1 MNRVSFFLV
10 PFSLIFG
17 LCNSLFSSGVGG
29 YSASNTF
36 TVNSGNSTNPTY
48 KIASAS
54 ISGDAVYS
62 GVVSSSDATSITFAT
77 GTDENNATTYPFAGS
92 NVFNP
97 NAQIPNLTANGTGS
111 SITVSYPGGYDA
123 TGSGFAS
130 APEIIID
137 APSDGGDT
145 STATV
150 SSLVSGEIQT
160 ISVTAGS
167 GYTQAPAV
175 TIVGGPHLVRNTDS
189 TSAYYGRYFLISS
202 NTQTALTLDLSRV
215 AASESSTPVSTFF
228 PVDTTIEVVPA
239 PTLGS
244 VFGSDTADLPTN
256 WTTGFPN
263 ESDWVYIWD
272 IELKG
277 YFGYCHLGSSY
288 EPGLARGWYN
298 TYSIA
303 NGVQNNK
310 ILYPDEA
317 FIIAKKTS
325 NSVTFTFEGTVQTN
339 DQKMFLPEGYN
350 QVLMNNPYGTD
361 MFLGELIPSTSI
373 GTGATKFNPGTS
385 ASAAN
390 TDTISFL
397 QPNGTWQTFFYHS
410 GTNPSVTAMHV
421 IGVRRPLAAGGGST
435 DSTMDSNDFYIGAGA
450 ITDLDSCTDATGSN
464 TLTNSNDGNYTKIT
478 LSSATSDLNGF
489 QITLNSVQGYKLN
502 DDGSKEANASTGV
515 EVESPA
521 RGTII
526 YSNLI
531 GTHEIVGSGSGYV
544 VIEKQRDVNLKAD
557 EQDASASNATVTWA
571 IGSLGSGYS
580 ANATFYC
587 VGGGASTN
595 AKGTITTS
603 GTISVTT
610 AGAGYSASP
619 QVVVTGGG
627 WQTSTSGSTA
637 RGDYEIGSSDGVLL
651 YRGYSSGTKTFLVS
665 SNPNQ

>member
-10 PFSLIFG
+10 PFSLLLG
-17 LCNSLFSSGVGG
+17 LCNNLFSSGVGG

-36 TVNSGNSTNPTY
+36 TVNSGNSTAPTY

-54 ISGDAVYS
+54 IAGDAVYS
-62 GVVSSSDATSITFAT
+62 GVVSSSDSSSVTFAT
-77 GTDENNATTYPFAGS
+77 GTDENNATTYPFAGA

-111 SITVSYPGGYDA
+111 SVTVSYPGGYDA

-137 APSDGGDT
+137 APSGGGDT
-145 STATV
+145 STATATV
-150 SSLVSGEIQT
+150 SSGEIT
-160 ISVTAGS
+160 GITVTAGS

-175 TIVGGPHLVRNTDS
+175 TVVGGPHFLRNTME
-189 TSAYYGRYFLISS
+189 TSANYGRYFLITA
-202 NTQTALTLDLSRV
+202 NTTTSLTIDMTRI
-215 AASESSTPVSTFF
+215 AGSESANASSFF
-228 PVDTTIEVVPA
+228 AVGDTIEVVPA

-244 VFGSDTADLPTN
+244 VFGLDITDLSTN
-256 WTTGFPN
+256 WSYGIPADV
-263 ESDWVYIWD
+263 DWVYLYD
-272 IELKG
+272 SDTSG
-277 YFGYCHLGSSY
+277 YYPYAYAGTAY
-288 EPGLARGWYN
+288 EPAWSRGWYSVRN
-298 TYSIA
+298 A
-303 NGVQNNK
+303 GLGVQSSK
-310 ILYPDEA
+310 VIYPDEA
-317 FIIAKKTS
+317 FIIAKRTS
-325 NSVTFTFEGTVQTN
+325 NNVTFTFEGTVQTN
-339 DQKMFLPEGYN
+339 DQKMFLPEGNN
-350 QVLMNNPYGTD
+350 QVLLNNPYGTD
-361 MFLGELIPSTSI
+361 LFLGELIPSTSI
-373 GTGATKFNPGTS
+373 GSGASKFNPGTS

-390 TDTISFL
+390 TDTVSFL
-397 QPNGTWQTFFYHS
+397 QSDGSWKTFFYHS

-421 IGVRRPLAAGGGST
+421 IGTRRPLAAGGGST
-435 DSTMDSNDFYIGAGA
+435 ASTMDSNDFYIGTGA
-450 ITDLDSCTDATGSN
+450 ITDLDSCTDAAGSN

-478 LSSATSDLNGF
+478 LASATSDLKGF

-502 DDGSKEANASTGV
+502 DDGSKEANASTSV

-531 GTHEIVGSGSGYV
+531 GSHEIVGSGSGYV

-595 AKGTITTS
+595 AKGTITTG

-610 AGAGYSASP
+610 AGAGYTASP

-627 WQTSTSGSTA
+627 WQTASSGTSA
-637 RGDYEIGSSDGVLL
+637 RGDYPIGSSDGVLL
-651 YRGYSSGTKTFLVS
+651 YRGYSSGAKTFVVA

>member
-10 PFSLIFG
+10 PFSFLLG
-17 LCNSLFSSGVGG
+17 LCSSLFSSGVGG

-36 TVNSGNSTNPTY
+36 TLNSGNSTAPTY

-62 GVVSSSDATSITFAT
+62 GVVSSSDSSSVTFAT
-77 GTDENNATTYPFAGS
+77 GTDENNATTYPFAGA

-97 NAQIPNLTANGTGS
+97 NAQIPNLTADGTGS
-111 SITVSYPGGYDA
+111 SITISYPGGYDS
-123 TGSGFAS
+123 TGSGFDS

-145 STATV
+145 STATATV
-150 SSLVSGEIQT
+150 SSGEIT
-160 ISVTAGS
+160 GITVTAGS

-175 TIVGGPHLVRNTDS
+175 TIVGGPHFLRNTTE
-189 TSAYYGRYFLISS
+189 TSANYGRYFLITA
-202 NTQTALTLDLSRV
+202 NTTTSLTIDLTRI
-215 AASESSTPVSTFF
+215 AGSESADASSFF
-228 PVDTTIEVVPA
+228 AADDTIEVVPA

-244 VFGSDTADLPTN
+244 VFGLDITDLPTN
-256 WTTGFPN
+256 WSYGIPDDV
-263 ESDWVYIWD
+263 DWVYLYD
-272 IELKG
+272 SDLSG
-277 YFGYCHLGSSY
+277 YFPYAYAGSAY
-288 EPGLARGWYN
+288 EPTWSRGWYSVRN
-298 TYSIA
+298 A
-303 NGVQNNK
+303 GLGVQSRK
-310 ILYPDEA
+310 VIYPDEA
-317 FIIAKKTS
+317 FILAKRTT

-339 DQKMFLPEGYN
+339 DQKMFLPEGNN
-350 QVLMNNPYGTD
+350 QVLLNNPYGTD
-361 MFLGELIPSTSI
+361 LLLGELIPSTSI
-373 GTGATKFNPGTS
+373 GSGATKFNPGTS
-385 ASAAN
+385 ADAAD

-397 QPNGTWQTFFYHS
+397 QSDGSWKTFFYHS
-410 GTNPSVTAMHV
+410 GTNPSVTEMHV
-421 IGVRRPLAAGGGST
+421 IGTRRPLAAGGGST
-435 DSTMDSNDFYIGAGA
+435 ATTMDSNDFYIGTGA
-450 ITDLDSCTDATGSN
+450 ITDLDSCTDAAGSN
-464 TLTNSNDGNYTKIT
+464 TLTDSNDGNYTKIT
-478 LSSATSDLNGF
+478 LSSATSDLTGF

-515 EVESPA
+515 EVESPS

-544 VIEKQRDVNLKAD
+544 VIEKQRDINLKAD
-557 EQDASASNATVTWA
+557 EQDTSASNATVTWS

-587 VGGGASTN
+587 IGGGASTN
-595 AKGTITTS
+595 AKGTITTG
-603 GTISVTT
+603 GTITVST

-627 WQTSTSGSTA
+627 WQTSSSGTSA

-651 YRGYSSGTKTFLVS
+651 YRGYSSGAKTFLAS

>member
-1 MNRVSFFLV
+1 MNRVPFFLV
-10 PFSLIFG
+10 PFSLLLG
-17 LCNSLFSSGVGG
+17 LCSSLFSSGVGG

-36 TVNSGNSTNPTY
+36 TLNSGNSTAPTY

-62 GVVSSSDATSITFAT
+62 GVVSSSDSSSVTFAT
-77 GTDENNATTYPFAGS
+77 GTDENNATTYPFAGA

-97 NAQIPNLTANGTGS
+97 NAQIPNLTADGTGS
-111 SITVSYPGGYDA
+111 SITIAYPGGYDS
-123 TGSGFAS
+123 TGSGFDS

-145 STATV
+145 STATATV
-150 SSLVSGEIQT
+150 SSGEIT
-160 ISVTAGS
+160 GITVTAGS

-175 TIVGGPHLVRNTDS
+175 TIVGGPHFLRNT
-189 TSAYYGRYFLISS
+189 TETIANYGRYFLITA
-202 NTQTALTLDLSRV
+202 NTTTSLTIDLTRI
-215 AASESSTPVSTFF
+215 AGSESADASSFF
-228 PVDTTIEVVPA
+228 AADDTIEVVPA

-244 VFGSDTADLPTN
+244 VFGLDITDLPTN
-256 WTTGFPN
+256 WSYGIPDDV
-263 ESDWVYIWD
+263 DWVYLYD
-272 IELKG
+272 SDLSG
-277 YFGYCHLGSSY
+277 YFPYAYAGSAY
-288 EPGLARGWYN
+288 EPTWSRGWYSVRN
-298 TYSIA
+298 A
-303 NGVQNNK
+303 GLGVQSRK
-310 ILYPDEA
+310 VIYPDEA
-317 FIIAKKTS
+317 FILAKRTT

-339 DQKMFLPEGYN
+339 DQKMFLPEGNN
-350 QVLMNNPYGTD
+350 QVLLNNPYGTD
-361 MFLGELIPSTSI
+361 LFLGELIPSTSI
-373 GTGATKFNPGTS
+373 GSGATKFNPGTS
-385 ASAAN
+385 ADAAD

-397 QPNGTWQTFFYHS
+397 QSDGSWKTFFYHS
-410 GTNPSVTAMHV
+410 GTNPSVTEMHV
-421 IGVRRPLAAGGGST
+421 IGTRRPLAAGGGST
-435 DSTMDSNDFYIGAGA
+435 ATTMDSNDFYIGTGA
-450 ITDLDSCTDATGSN
+450 ITDLDSCTDAAGSN
-464 TLTNSNDGNYTKIT
+464 TLTDSNDGNYTKIT
-478 LSSATSDLNGF
+478 LSSATSDLTGF

-515 EVESPA
+515 EVESPS

-544 VIEKQRDVNLKAD
+544 VIEKQRDINLKAD
-557 EQDASASNATVTWA
+557 EQDTSASNATVTWS

-587 VGGGASTN
+587 IGGGASTN
-595 AKGTITTS
+595 AKGTITTG
-603 GTISVTT
+603 GTITVST

-627 WQTSTSGSTA
+627 WQTSSSGTSA

-651 YRGYSSGTKTFLVS
+651 YRGYSSGAKTFLAS

>member
-1 MNRVSFFLV
+1 MNRVPFFLV
-10 PFSLIFG
+10 PFSLLLG
-17 LCNSLFSSGVGG
+17 LCSSLFSSGVGG

-36 TVNSGNSTNPTY
+36 TLNSGNSTAPTY

-62 GVVSSSDATSITFAT
+62 GVVSSSDSSSVTFAT
-77 GTDENNATTYPFAGS
+77 GTDENNATTYPFAGA

-97 NAQIPNLTANGTGS
+97 NAQIPNLTADGTGS
-111 SITVSYPGGYDA
+111 SITIAYPGGYDS
-123 TGSGFAS
+123 TGSGFDS

-145 STATV
+145 STATATV
-150 SSLVSGEIQT
+150 SSGEIT
-160 ISVTAGS
+160 GITVTAGS

-175 TIVGGPHLVRNTDS
+175 TIVGGPHFLRNTTE
-189 TSAYYGRYFLISS
+189 TSANYGRYFLITA
-202 NTQTALTLDLSRV
+202 NTTTSLTIDLTRI
-215 AASESSTPVSTFF
+215 AGSESADASSFF
-228 PVDTTIEVVPA
+228 AADDTIEVVPA

-244 VFGSDTADLPTN
+244 VFGLDITDLPTN
-256 WTTGFPN
+256 WSYGIPDDV
-263 ESDWVYIWD
+263 DWVYLYD
-272 IELKG
+272 SDLSG
-277 YFGYCHLGSSY
+277 YFPYAYAGSAY
-288 EPGLARGWYN
+288 EPTWSRGWYSVRN
-298 TYSIA
+298 A
-303 NGVQNNK
+303 GLGVQSRK
-310 ILYPDEA
+310 VIYPDEA
-317 FIIAKKTS
+317 FILAKRTT

-339 DQKMFLPEGYN
+339 DQKMFLPEGNN
-350 QVLMNNPYGTD
+350 QVLLNNPYGTD
-361 MFLGELIPSTSI
+361 LLLGELIPSTSI
-373 GTGATKFNPGTS
+373 GSGATKFNPGTS
-385 ASAAN
+385 ADAAD

-397 QPNGTWQTFFYHS
+397 QSDGSWKTFFYHS
-410 GTNPSVTAMHV
+410 GTNPSVTEMHV
-421 IGVRRPLAAGGGST
+421 IGTRRPLAAGGGST
-435 DSTMDSNDFYIGAGA
+435 ATTMDSNDFYIGTGA
-450 ITDLDSCTDATGSN
+450 ITDLDSCTDAAGSN
-464 TLTNSNDGNYTKIT
+464 TLTDSNDGNYTKIT
-478 LSSATSDLNGF
+478 LSSATSDLTGF

-515 EVESPA
+515 EVESPS

-544 VIEKQRDVNLKAD
+544 VIEKQRDINLKAD
-557 EQDASASNATVTWA
+557 EQDTSASNATVTWS

-587 VGGGASTN
+587 IGGGASTN
-595 AKGTITTS
+595 AKGTITTG
-603 GTISVTT
+603 GTITVST

-627 WQTSTSGSTA
+627 WQTSSSGTSA

-651 YRGYSSGTKTFLVS
+651 YRGYSSGAKTFLAS

>member
-1 MNRVSFFLV
+1 MNRVPFFLV
-10 PFSLIFG
+10 PLSLLLG
-17 LCNSLFSSGVGG
+17 LCSSLFSSGVGG

-36 TVNSGNSTNPTY
+36 TLNSGNSTAPTY

-62 GVVSSSDATSITFAT
+62 GVVSSSDSSSVTFAT
-77 GTDENNATTYPFAGS
+77 GTDENNATTYPFAGA

-97 NAQIPNLTANGTGS
+97 NAQIPNLTADGTGS
-111 SITVSYPGGYDA
+111 SITIAYPGGYDS
-123 TGSGFAS
+123 TGSGFDS

-145 STATV
+145 STATATV
-150 SSLVSGEIQT
+150 SSGEIT
-160 ISVTAGS
+160 GITVTAGS

-175 TIVGGPHLVRNTDS
+175 TIVGGPHFLRNTTE
-189 TSAYYGRYFLISS
+189 TSANYGRYFLITA
-202 NTQTALTLDLSRV
+202 NTTTSLTIDLTRI
-215 AASESSTPVSTFF
+215 AGSESADASSFF
-228 PVDTTIEVVPA
+228 AADDTIEVVPA

-244 VFGSDTADLPTN
+244 VFGLDITDLPTN
-256 WTTGFPN
+256 WSYGIPDDV
-263 ESDWVYIWD
+263 DWVYLYD
-272 IELKG
+272 SDLSG
-277 YFGYCHLGSSY
+277 YFPYAYAGSAY
-288 EPGLARGWYN
+288 EPTWSRGWYSVRN
-298 TYSIA
+298 A
-303 NGVQNNK
+303 GLGVQSRK
-310 ILYPDEA
+310 VIYPDEA
-317 FIIAKKTS
+317 FILAKRTT

-339 DQKMFLPEGYN
+339 DQKMFLPEGNN
-350 QVLMNNPYGTD
+350 QVLLNNPYGTD
-361 MFLGELIPSTSI
+361 LLLGELIPSTSI
-373 GTGATKFNPGTS
+373 GSGATKFNPGTS
-385 ASAAN
+385 ADAAD

-397 QPNGTWQTFFYHS
+397 QSDGSWKTFFYHS
-410 GTNPSVTAMHV
+410 GTNPSVTEMHV
-421 IGVRRPLAAGGGST
+421 IGTRRPLAAGGGST
-435 DSTMDSNDFYIGAGA
+435 ATTMDSNDFYIGTGA
-450 ITDLDSCTDATGSN
+450 ITDLDSCTDAAGSN
-464 TLTNSNDGNYTKIT
+464 TLTDSNDGNYTKIT
-478 LSSATSDLNGF
+478 LSSATSDLTGF

-515 EVESPA
+515 EVESPS

-544 VIEKQRDVNLKAD
+544 VIEKQRDINLKAD
-557 EQDASASNATVTWA
+557 EQDTSASNATVTWS

-587 VGGGASTN
+587 IGGGASTN
-595 AKGTITTS
+595 AKGTITTG
-603 GTISVTT
+603 GTITVST

-627 WQTSTSGSTA
+627 WQTSSSGTSA

-651 YRGYSSGTKTFLVS
+651 YRGYSSGAKTFLAS